1 MTSDLHGRI
10 VLVTGAS
17 GRLGR
22 VVVHALAGTGAR
34 VVAIDRQPYE
44 GDAPAGLAI
53 TADVTNEADVAAAF
67 ARVTDELGTPWGV
80 IHTVGMWDGGL
91 LAETPLDGW
100 RQVLDLNLTSAFLCV
115 REAAR
120 TMAHGRVVGIAS
132 RQGADRAPAQQAA
145 YAASKAGLIRLI
157 EAASA
162 EHDDLACVAVAP
174 SMILFGDEPE
184 GTAGVPAEA
193 IADLCVRLCGDAGA
207 VHDGTVLR
215 AYGDG

>member
-1 MTSDLHGRI
+1 MTSDLQDRI

-22 VVVHALAGTGAR
+22 IVVSALARTGAR
-34 VVAIDRQPYE
+34 VVAIDRQPYD
-44 GDAPAGLAI
+44 GDAPVELAV
-53 TADVTNEADVAAAF
+53 TADVTSEGDVASAF
-67 ARVTDELGTPWGV
+67 ARVIDELGTPWGV
-80 IHTVGMWDGGL
+80 IHTVGTWDGGP
-91 LAETPLDGW
+91 LAETSLEGW
-100 RQVLDLNLTSAFLCV
+100 RHVLELNLTSAFLCV

-120 TMAHGRVVGIAS
+120 TMTEGRVIGIAS

-145 YAASKAGLIRLI
+145 YAASKAGLVRLI

-162 EHDDLACVAVAP
+162 EHEALACVAVAP
-174 SMILFGDEPE
+174 SMILFGEEPE
-184 GTAGVPAEA
+184 GTAGVTAEA

-215 AYGDG
+215 AYGDA

>member
-1 MTSDLHGRI
+1 MTSDLQGRI

-44 GDAPAGLAI
+44 GDAPVALAI

-67 ARVTDELGTPWGV
+67 ARVTNELGTPWGV
-80 IHTVGMWDGGL
+80 IHTVGMWDGGP
-91 LAETPLDGW
+91 LAKTPLDGW